1 MGVLNPLKLM
11 GHKSVLIQRNL
22 KGLRVRQACS
32 VLEILLEELKQASDP
47 QMMVEELGHQE
58 DLPLEAKK

>member
-1 MGVLNPLKLM
+1 M
-11 GHKSVLIQRNL
+11 GHKSVLIRRNL